1 MSESGSTIAAGLAAG
16 GTFIAL
22 LAWLMKFWLAKRHAA
37 AGRVASLDDPAVLWL
52 DERTLTVDIE
62 ASAAHP
68 AVHLRSGITAPPT
81 TPTPAPAQA
90 ASSLP
95 EPAPAP
101 TPEARPAL
109 VQAEPFTD
117 RDIALVR
124 RAFSVW
130 RREKIQQRTEAFER
144 LAAAAAPKNEE
155 ATA

>member
-52 DERTLTVDIE
+52 DQRALTVDIE
-62 ASAAHP
+62 GTAAHP
-68 AVHLRSGITAPPT
+68 AVHLRSGAAAPSTTSGCSPT
-81 TPTPAPAQA
+81 MTPAPTATNC
-90 ASSLP
+90 SLP
-95 EPAPAP
+95 EPAP
-101 TPEARPAL
+101 RPAL